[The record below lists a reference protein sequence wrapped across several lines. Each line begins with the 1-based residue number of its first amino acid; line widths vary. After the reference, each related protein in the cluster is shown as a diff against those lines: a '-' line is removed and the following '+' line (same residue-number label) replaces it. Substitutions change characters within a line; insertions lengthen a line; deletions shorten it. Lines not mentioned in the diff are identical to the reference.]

1 MIGVGLF
8 HGFVVPSG
16 CRRQCPARPC
26 RRALPVVTALR
37 PARWGGKRAS
47 LQKQPPSADTNTV
60 MNTSNAQTLPMRT
73 LYAPNP
79 PQLDDPWMRAL
90 LVLLVVFGLA
100 ALFTLGS

>member
-1 MIGVGLF
+1 
-8 HGFVVPSG
+8 
-16 CRRQCPARPC
+16 
-26 RRALPVVTALR
+26 
-37 PARWGGKRAS
+37 
-47 LQKQPPSADTNTV
+47 